1 MKRVFLCFVL
11 ALSLYLV
18 LASSALAGKLED
30 DLHWA
35 VMLRDVN
42 RVRASLDQGANVNA
56 KDEDK
61 SGYTALI
68 SAAMNGLTDVA
79 KVLLDKGADVNIK
92 DNYGGTALE
101 YAALFG
107 NADIVKLLLE
117 KGANINE
124 KYSNGKTIL
133 DEVNKLIGEDKSN
146 KEKYEEVVR
155 ILAYTRSW
163 HVSMLYGNPTQGE
176 PERAVLRFLR
186 GQHHG
191 QRRHHAPHQ

>member
-1 MKRVFLCFVL
+1 MKQILWC
-11 ALSLYLV
+11 LV
-18 LASSALAGKLED
+18 LVVSFCLSTAAGVSAGKLED

-61 SGYTALI
+61 SGYTALM

-117 KGANINE
+117 KGANVNE
-124 KYSNGKTIL
+124 KYSNGRTIL

-155 ILAYTRSW
+155 ILKDAGAR
-163 HVSMLYGNPTQGE
+163 
-176 PERAVLRFLR
+176 
-186 GQHHG
+186 
-191 QRRHHAPHQ
+191 